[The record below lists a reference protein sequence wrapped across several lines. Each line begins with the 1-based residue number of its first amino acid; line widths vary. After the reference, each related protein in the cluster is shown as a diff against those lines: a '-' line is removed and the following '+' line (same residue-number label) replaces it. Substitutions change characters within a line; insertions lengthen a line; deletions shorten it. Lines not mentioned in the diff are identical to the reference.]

1 VFLGGTEQNPFGN
14 NQNSAA
20 YTINFSSG
28 ASTLSF
34 IAGAPQDGTTFDM
47 RGILPG
53 ERYRNAGVSTVFVSS
68 VDDISD
74 EFNNTKT
81 TFELSIDGV
90 PLDPTKVNAQNMFVS
105 LGGVMQ
111 IPVEQSGSPLAG
123 LAYNV
128 GLNTI
133 TKKLEITFAAP
144 PLFGSTC
151 NIRIITSD
159 EYLTCP
165 IPPELLNTTLQDG
178 PGITVNDQNQIIRI
192 DPGLIQ
198 P

>member
-1 VFLGGTEQNPFGN
+1 
-14 NQNSAA
+14 
-20 YTINFSSG
+20 
-28 ASTLSF
+28 
-34 IAGAPQDGTTFDM
+34 M
-47 RGILPG
+47 RGILSG
-53 ERYRNAGVSTVFVSS
+53 DRYRNAGISTVFVSS

-123 LAYNV
+123 LAYTV
-128 GLNTI
+128 GLNTV
-133 TKKLEITFAAP
+133 TKKLEITFATP
-144 PLFGSTC
+144 PLLNTTC

-165 IPPELLNTTLQDG
+165 IPPELTDTTLQDG
-178 PGITVNDQNQIIRI
+178 PGITINDQNQIIRI